1 MGLLQDLFQRR
12 PASGFVASDA
22 PTKAVTGPGA
32 FAMTYDTPISW
43 GRWDTSRG
51 MARAQALSHANP
63 WIDKAE
69 RMICGRLSAMPWH
82 LETAD
87 DETVDDES
95 PPQLRA
101 IRDLLERPSPYTKP
115 RTTWRDLVHITS
127 RHLGVVNVAAWYL
140 DALDANGI
148 PREILYLN
156 PARLTPTESG
166 DGNWWLDKDADYHR
180 GNPRLLTADEVL
192 LFNLVP
198 PDIGW
203 AGVGL
208 VETAESKANLSKY
221 ADRFATQTYATGG
234 RRGSWVRPPPGGDR
248 MPDDVFDS
256 LVAGLKNIADSP
268 DATKR
273 NIVAKAPL
281 DITAQASTPQELQAA
296 ELMSMTRDDLLLI
309 WNVDIADAGVPGGA
323 GLSSGQM
330 RSQARQSTFENAIEP
345 RADVI
350 AESIQLLLLDRWK
363 ETGLAVELVV
373 DKPEWEDETP
383 AYERAAK
390 AREIPLRNHERRAIV
405 GLDPFGDPALDN
417 AVWLPAGIYEA
428 YQSPD
433 VVTGQT
439 QPTITV
445 ATPEVP
451 LLTDGT
457 DSPVKAGPLGKTRT
471 AVESRITPKMRA
483 DVAKVLASFRATA
496 VEKAA
501 AKAAHLRSKPTDVDA
516 VFNAP
521 AFEKALTAALRP
533 HYAGTAATVTVEAK
547 RSIGHLNP
555 GKAEPP
561 SFADS
566 VTNFVLR
573 RGGERVVEMATTSRN
588 DILAAIKSTISD
600 NPGLVINE
608 LQAKLTETLGGL
620 STWSD
625 ERAEMIA
632 RTETMFAYNDAALGS
647 YREYGVD
654 EVEAIDGDEDDEC
667 RTRNGSVVDI
677 ETALATIDHPNGTL
691 DWVPVIKAS
700 LEEPEMARNEYAELA
715 MKALEVMATPQ
726 PAPTF
731 IMGSE
736 QAVKA
741 LTPQD
746 VHVDAPDLS
755 SIAAA
760 LQYLGERIT
769 ELQPPVVNVAASP
782 AVVNVEAPVV
792 NVPPAEKATLPQEI
806 RIVGMPDRQ
815 TKKAVR
821 RDGAGNITDVGEF
834 TTDG

>member
-1 MGLLQDLFQRR
+1 VGLLEALGIVRAAPSTSF
-12 PASGFVASDA
+12 ATDA

-69 RMICGRLSAMPWH
+69 RMICGRLAAMPWH

-115 RTTWRDLVHITS
+115 RTTWRDLIHITS

-234 RRGSWVRPPPGGDR
+234 RRGSWISPREGR
-248 MPDDVFDS
+248 MPDDVFDA
-256 LVAGLKNIADSP
+256 LVAGLKNIAESP

-273 NIVAKAPL
+273 NIVSKGAIDVTP
-281 DITAQASTPQELQAA
+281 QASTPQELQASDI
-296 ELMSMTRDDLLLI
+296 MSMTRDDLLLI

-363 ETGLAVELVV
+363 ETGVAVELVV

-439 QPTITV
+439 IPTITV

-457 DSPVKAGPLGKTRT
+457 DSEVKAGPLGKTRT

-516 VFNAP
+516 VFNAS

-600 NPGLVINE
+600 NPGIVINE
-608 LQAKLTETLGGL
+608 LQAKLTDTLGGL
-620 STWSD
+620 PTWSD

-654 EVEAIDGDEDDEC
+654 MVEAIDGDEDTEC
-667 RTRNGSVVDI
+667 ADRNGRTYPL
-677 ETALATIDHPNGTL
+677 EEALGITDHPNGTL
-691 DWVPVIKAS
+691 DWVPVLKAS
-700 LEEPEMARNEYAELA
+700 LDEPAWDGPTELTKAVIAMASRE
-715 MKALEVMATPQ
+715 
-726 PAPTF
+726 PAPPIFNVHPPDIHVHPAQVNVT
-731 IMGSE
+731 
-736 QAVKA
+736 
-741 LTPQD
+741 TPD
-746 VHVDAPDLS
+746 VHVTTPPVTVHPADVHVTLPSGNKRIVRDE
-755 SIAAA
+755 
-760 LQYLGERIT
+760 QGRIT
-769 ELQPPVVNVAASP
+769 DIE
-782 AVVNVEAPVV
+782 
-792 NVPPAEKATLPQEI
+792 
-806 RIVGMPDRQ
+806 G
-815 TKKAVR
+815 
-821 RDGAGNITDVGEF
+821 
-834 TTDG
+834 